1 MPKSDR
7 EKIRLVPQVIK
18 ELQEEYG
25 GNAPKDILL
34 NELSDKYNMDE
45 EKAEELITKLKR
57 QGSIY
62 EPKQGYYKVV

>member
-1 MPKSDR
+1 
-7 EKIRLVPQVIK
+7 
-18 ELQEEYG
+18 LQEEFG

>member
-7 EKIRLVPQVIK
+7 EKIRLVPQIIK
-18 ELQEEYG
+18 ELQEEFG

>member
-1 MPKSDR
+1 M
-7 EKIRLVPQVIK
+7 PQVIK

>member
-1 MPKSDR
+1 MR
-7 EKIRLVPQVIK
+7 KIRLVPQVIK

-45 EKAEELITKLKR
+45 DKAEELITKLKR

-62 EPKQGYYKVV
+62 EPKRVITK